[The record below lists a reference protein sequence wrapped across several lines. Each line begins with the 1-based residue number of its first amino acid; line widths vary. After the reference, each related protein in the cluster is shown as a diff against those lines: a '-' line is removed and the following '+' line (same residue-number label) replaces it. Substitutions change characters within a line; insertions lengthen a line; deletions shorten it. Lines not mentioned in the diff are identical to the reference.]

1 MRTPLTLP
9 TFKGFSFPG
18 RGGTPPASPGGPAA
32 PVGGSAPGLDLL
44 RERRRAIGQEPI
56 TVALADRRRLLAQGT
71 VLGAI
76 VFGVVVGVIGLVFL
90 RHQMVKAQMGQLTQV
105 EAQAAQLRQQLGTS
119 KARLQQIAAINQQ
132 LVKALTSVRSSS
144 ALMSE
149 LQIRMPAGIQ
159 LQSADA
165 SGPALVL
172 KGQTFDPEAFERI
185 NALQLELQK
194 SPLFDPTAISLTK
207 VERRPPD
214 ANIPAGVR
222 PPVAFEVSAGFAQ
235 LSPSQQLQFLRQLGS
250 GGLARRLELLQREGL
265 LP

>member
-1 MRTPLTLP
+1 MRTPLSLP
-9 TFKGFSFPG
+9 SFKGFSFPG
-18 RGGTPPASPGGPAA
+18 RGGPPPAGPGSPEAA
-32 PVGGSAPGLDLL
+32 AGSAPAGLDLL
-44 RERRRAIGQEPI
+44 RERRRAIGQQPI
-56 TVALADRRRLLAQGT
+56 TVALADRRRLLTQGT
-71 VLGAI
+71 VLGTI
-76 VFGVVVGVIGLVFL
+76 VFGVVLGVIGLVFL

-105 EAQAAQLRQQLGTS
+105 EAQAAQLRQQMGTR
-119 KARLQQIAAINQQ
+119 KARLQQIAVINRQ
-132 LVKALTSVRSSS
+132 LVTALTSVRSSS

-165 SGPALVL
+165 SGSALVL
-172 KGQTFDPEAFERI
+172 RGQTFDPEAFERI

-194 SPLFDPTAISLTK
+194 SPLLDPTGIVLTK

-214 ANIPAGVR
+214 ANLPAGVR
-222 PPVAFEVSAGFAQ
+222 PSVAFEVSAGFAQ
-235 LSPSQQLQFLRQLGS
+235 ISASQQLQILRQLGS